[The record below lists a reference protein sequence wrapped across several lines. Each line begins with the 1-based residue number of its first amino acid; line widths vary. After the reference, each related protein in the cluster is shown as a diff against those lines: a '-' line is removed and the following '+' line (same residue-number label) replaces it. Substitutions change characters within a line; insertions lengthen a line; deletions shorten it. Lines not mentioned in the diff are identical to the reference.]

1 MATVLLEDLMILW
14 LKDLLE
20 GQKDPGIVR
29 VSVIM
34 IFTIMINMQVKKR
47 IIIMALFLSVRMMK
61 STQIT

>member
-1 MATVLLEDLMILW
+1 MAMVLLEHLMILW